1 MDADARSGMGR
12 PQTQPL
18 PHSDARIIILGM
30 MLPVFMGSLDSTILA
45 TALPAI
51 GRDLGHVNDLPWLIT
66 TYLIAATASTPLY
79 GKISDIRGRR
89 FVTLIA
95 VSTYM
100 AGSLIC
106 ALAPNMAVLILG
118 RVVHGL
124 GGGGL
129 TSTGMVV
136 LGDVAAPKERAR
148 YYAYFSIVY
157 TTAGACGPALG
168 GFLSDHLHWTAIF
181 WLNIPLGLLALAFTA
196 AVLRRLPRYERPHRL
211 DVLGAMLIVIAT
223 VAFMLAITSGG
234 VRYPWDSGPTLGLLA
249 FSLATGALFVV
260 RLITA
265 PEPLI
270 PITILRDP
278 IVRCAI
284 AANAFGWGGIIG
296 LNIFLPMYLQR
307 VIGLS
312 ATAAGLS
319 LMVLMATLNASAGF
333 SSQLIARHTRYK
345 VVPLIGL
352 AVAIASVAWLAWQ
365 VRDLNPLG
373 FELLLA
379 ILGIGFG
386 PIAPLS
392 TTALQNTV
400 AMHQFGTAIGT
411 LNFTR
416 TLYATILVA
425 VCGALLNDSDAVGGS
440 VAATGP
446 LAASGFRMVF
456 VAAAASLGI
465 AFIATVLLEEKP
477 LRTGV

>member
-1 MDADARSGMGR
+1 
-12 PQTQPL
+12 
-18 PHSDARIIILGM
+18 
-30 MLPVFMGSLDSTILA
+30 
-45 TALPAI
+45 
-51 GRDLGHVNDLPWLIT
+51 
-66 TYLIAATASTPLY
+66 
-79 GKISDIRGRR
+79 
-89 FVTLIA
+89 
-95 VSTYM
+95 
-100 AGSLIC
+100 
-106 ALAPNMAVLILG
+106 MAVLILG

-196 AVLRRLPRYERPHRL
+196 AVLRRLPRHERPHRL

-234 VRYPWDSGPTLGLLA
+234 VRYPWDSGPILGLLA

-260 RLITA
+260 RLMTA

-425 VCGALLNDSDAVGGS
+425 VCGALLNDSDAVGGA

-465 AFIATVLLEEKP
+465 AFIATALLEEKP

>member
-18 PHSDARIIILGM
+18 PHRDARIIILGM

-157 TTAGACGPALG
+157 TTAGASGPALG

-181 WLNIPLGLLALAFTA
+181 WLNIPLGLLALAFSA

-223 VAFMLAITSGG
+223 VAFMLAVTSGG
-234 VRYPWDSGPTLGLLA
+234 VRYPWDSGPILGLLA
-249 FSLATGALFVV
+249 LSLATGALFVV
-260 RLITA
+260 RLMTA

-365 VRDLNPLG
+365 VRDVNPLG

-425 VCGALLNDSDAVGGS
+425 VCGALLNDSDAVGGA

-456 VAAAASLGI
+456 IAAAASLGI
-465 AFIATVLLEEKP
+465 AFVATVLLEEKP